1 MRIGDLIQC
10 YQKRNT
16 QLLQRI
22 CNEVLNIAVFVTAHF
37 DSNALVH
44 CAIGGN
50 IEVAARHFVDGCA
63 QSRGQADNFLNA
75 IVFNVIEDKN
85 TFDRHSRTR
94 GLGNRIT
101 TGDEF
106 MPLGDLDGGFRASA
120 CNCGFLGLA
129 NFTRFL
135 TLKRGMVGA
144 VFGLGGWPLTFEATA
159 RVTTGA
165 DLRALL
171 RARLPYGAA
180 TSIISSHRVSLF
192 LRELTQAYGVRYA
205 SGRLGRA
212 LIGFAPTCSS
222 PPRTGRIIQGSRL
235 LRLFHRQ
242 PEHRLRPVDHGFDR
256 Q

>member
-1 MRIGDLIQC
+1 MRVGDLIQR
-10 YQKRNT
+10 YQKWNT
-16 QLLQRI
+16 ELLQRI
-22 CNEVLNIAVFVTAHF
+22 RNEILNIAVFVTAHF
-37 DSNALVH
+37 DGNTLVY

-50 IEVAARHFVDGCA
+50 IKVAARHFVDGCA
-63 QSRGQADNFLNA
+63 QTRGQADNFLNA
-75 IVFNVIEDKN
+75 IVFNVIEDEN

-94 GLGNRIT
+94 GLGNGIT
-101 TGDEF
+101 TGDQF

-192 LRELTQAYGVRYA
+192 LRELTQAYGVRDT

-212 LIGFAPTCSS
+212 LIGFATAC
-222 PPRTGRIIQGSRL
+222 
-235 LRLFHRQ
+235 
-242 PEHRLRPVDHGFDR
+242 
-256 Q
+256 